1 MNRKVFF
8 VVVVFAAILL
18 PLALVGQEKKDAG
31 SVSVTGCFNK
41 GADADHYDLKDE
53 KGKDYIVTGD
63 DGMLARHANNQR
75 VTIIGSMAIEQDN
88 VVLKCINLQMLQI
101 CHERV

>member
-1 MNRKVFF
+1 MSRKVFI
-8 VVVVFAAILL
+8 VEVVFAAILL

-41 GADADHYDLKDE
+41 GADADHYVLKDE

-63 DGMLARHANNQR
+63 AGMLARHANNHR
-75 VTIIGSMAIEQDN
+75 VTITGSMAKEKDKA
-88 VVLKCINLQMLQI
+88 VLKATNLQMLAVCQ
-101 CHERV
+101 